1 MGIAAAGTEPD
12 VRSHLSF
19 NQPLSRGI
27 VPGHLVMA
35 QGRVVTGPFPHRAES
50 ALPGSKEAATATT
63 RQEQWHR
70 YLEGRVVQLRVV
82 GASQQA
88 FLRELRRRGQPQE
101 AKHNSSC
108 ATGELP
114 LLCQFFVGPEH
125 KSVTDLITMMIIP
138 FLY

>member
-1 MGIAAAGTEPD
+1 MGIAAVGTEPD

-27 VPGHLVMA
+27 VPGHFVMVQV
-35 QGRVVTGPFPHRAES
+35 QGRAVAAPLPHRAES

-63 RQEQWHR
+63 RQEQWH
-70 YLEGRVVQLRVV
+70 LDWEGRVVQLRAV

-88 FLRELRRRGQPQE
+88 SLRELRRRGQPKE

-114 LLCQFFVGPEH
+114 LLHCRSEM
-125 KSVTDLITMMIIP
+125 VTGGE
-138 FLY
+138 